1 MINSLN
7 DRVTLNNGTKIPGL
21 GLGVFQIPNE
31 DTAKVVAEGIKNGYR
46 LIDTAQ
52 VYGNEAGTG
61 EGIRQGLNETGLSR
75 EDLFVTS
82 KVWNDHLTYDQTV
95 AAFNSSL
102 KKLGLDY
109 WDLYLIHWPGN
120 DSFKE
125 SYQALED
132 LYKSGKIKA
141 IGVSNFEIHHLKELT
156 EYADI
161 TPVLDQ
167 VESHPK
173 LNQDKL
179 HEYAKTQDIKI
190 QAWSPLMQ
198 GQILKDETLKAI
210 ADKHNKTV
218 AQVILRWDIQRDVL
232 LAVKS
237 VRSERMQS
245 NANVFDFTLD
255 DSDMETINNMN
266 EDFRVGPDPD
276 EYNFEG

>member
-7 DRVTLNNGTKIPGL
+7 DRVSLNNGTKIPGL
-21 GLGVFQIPNE
+21 GLGVFQIPDE
-31 DTAKVVAEGIKNGYR
+31 DTAKVVAEGIKSGYR

-61 EGIRQGLNETGLSR
+61 EGIRQGLKETGLSR

-82 KVWNDHLTYDQTV
+82 KVWNDHLTYNQTV

-102 KKLGLDY
+102 DY
-109 WDLYLIHWPGN
+109 LDLYLIHWPGD
-120 DSFKE
+120 DSFKK

-141 IGVSNFEIHHLKELT
+141 IGVSNFKIHHLRELA

-167 VESHPK
+167 VESHPR
-173 LNQDKL
+173 LNQNKL

-198 GQILKDETLKAI
+198 GQILKNETLQSI

-218 AQVILRWDIQRDVL
+218 AQVILRWDIQREVL

-245 NANVFDFTLD
+245 NANIFDFILD
-255 DSDMETINNMN
+255 DSDMATINNMN
-266 EDFRVGPDPD
+266 QNFRVGPDPD